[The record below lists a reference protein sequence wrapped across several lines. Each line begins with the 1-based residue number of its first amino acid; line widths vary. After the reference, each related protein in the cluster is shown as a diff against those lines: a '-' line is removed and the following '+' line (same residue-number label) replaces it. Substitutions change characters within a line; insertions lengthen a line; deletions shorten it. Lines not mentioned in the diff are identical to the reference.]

1 MIFDKIKVGGISL
14 NNRIVVSAM
23 CQYSAKNGCPTEW
36 HYSHLGNL
44 ATSGAGMLTIES
56 TAVNASGRITHA
68 DLCLKTKK
76 QFTEMKKL
84 FLFLKKISNIP
95 ICLQIAHAGRKGSSQ
110 IPWVKTNTALKKSQ
124 LSWKTFSASKIR
136 KDKDWPIPEE
146 LSQKQIKNIIKD
158 YSHTI
163 RLAKQIGFEAI
174 EIHMAH
180 GYLLHQFLSP
190 ISNKRNDIF
199 GGNFENRIRF
209 PKLILKKARKI
220 WPKNKILGARIT
232 ASDHL
237 KGGIDIKEAVLFT
250 KQIEKIGL
258 NYICVSSGGILTK
271 TNLNPNKKA
280 FRLKLAEKIKNKT
293 KILVRVSGNLNHPKL
308 LKKII
313 GKKIDFVALGRAFLK
328 NPRWIFNNLNI
339 KNIPHQISRGFKK

>member
-1 MIFDKIKVGGISL
+1 MIFNKIKVGGITL
-14 NNRIVVSAM
+14 NNKIVVSAM

-56 TAVNASGRITHA
+56 TAVNMSGRITHA

-76 QFTEMKKL
+76 QFLEMKKL

-95 ICLQIAHAGRKGSSQ
+95 ICLQIAHAGRKGSSH
-110 IPWVKTNTALKKSQ
+110 IPWVKRNASLGKKSS
-124 LSWKTFSASKIR
+124 SWKTFSASKIK
-136 KDKDWPIPEE
+136 KDKGWPIPEA
-146 LSQKQIKNIIKD
+146 LSHKQIKNIVLD
-158 YSHTI
+158 YCHTI
-163 RLAKQIGFEAI
+163 RLAKKIGFECI

-190 ISNKRNDIF
+190 ISNKRKDVF

-209 PKLILKKARKI
+209 PKLILEKAKKI
-220 WPKNKILGARIT
+220 WPKNRILGARIT

-237 KGGIDIKEAVLFT
+237 PGGINVKEAIKFV
-250 KQIEKIGL
+250 KKIEDVGF

-280 FRLKLAEKIKNKT
+280 FRLKMAEKIKKQT
-293 KILVRVSGNLNHPKL
+293 KILIRASGNLNYPKL
-308 LKKII
+308 LKNVI
-313 GKKIDFVALGRAFLK
+313 GKKIDFVALGRPFLN
-328 NPRWIFNNLNI
+328 NPRWIFNNF
-339 KNIPHQISRGFKK
+339 KTKSIPNQVSRGFKK